1 MKIKR
6 INQTLEERAEQE
18 YANSIAMT
26 NVANIEYIAMMSD
39 IDLPT
44 TNTDETRGTENE

>member
-1 MKIKR
+1 MEIKR
-6 INQTLEERAEQE
+6 INQTPEEKAEQE
-18 YANSIAMT
+18 YANSIAI
-26 NVANIEYIAMMSD
+26 NNSANIEYIAMMSD

>member
-1 MKIKR
+1 MEIKR

-18 YANSIAMT
+18 YANSTAMT
-26 NVANIEYIAMMSD
+26 NAANIEYIAMMSD

-44 TNTDETRGTENE
+44 ENDETGGTEHE

>member
-1 MKIKR
+1 MEIKR

-18 YANSIAMT
+18 YANSTAL
-26 NVANIEYIAMMSD
+26 NNAANIEYIAMMSD

-44 TNTDETRGTENE
+44 TDIDKVGGTENE